1 MIQRIGAKNTFSYV
15 VQKYQDDIQDTI
27 CQKNNFKIQNS
38 NKILDYYNVSNIA
51 FLGKKY
57 KPSENFEL
65 ITKKNVDDILP
76 LYKKYQEGMN
86 QNVDENKLRKY
97 LLTVLD
103 NKDKM
108 FVIKKDNEPSG
119 FIHFSTSYSTID
131 MCPFVTIQ
139 SVFVSKEKRGMGIS
153 RELVNELKKW
163 TEFNNYKGIF
173 VKTLAKNEVSM
184 SMYEKMNFKNE
195 NGKYGTFFWPNEKIL
210 NYEKGY
216 VNTKS

>member
-15 VQKYQDDIQDTI
+15 VQKHQDGIQDTI

-86 QNVDENKLRKY
+86 QNVDENKLKKY

-103 NKDKM
+103 NKDKR
-108 FVIKKDNEPSG
+108 
-119 FIHFSTSYSTID
+119 TI
-131 MCPFVTIQ
+131 
-139 SVFVSKEKRGMGIS
+139 S
-153 RELVNELKKW
+153 
-163 TEFNNYKGIF
+163 
-173 VKTLAKNEVSM
+173 
-184 SMYEKMNFKNE
+184 
-195 NGKYGTFFWPNEKIL
+195 
-210 NYEKGY
+210 
-216 VNTKS
+216 